1 MFDDLG
7 NVIYLITLYT
17 LQGLPIGLSSSIPF
31 ILQGRISYKEQSI
44 FSMVTLPFSLKLLW
58 APLVDSVYIER
69 IGRRKTWI
77 IPTQLLCSIL
87 MIGGSYYPFLPKW
100 LGERELNN
108 SKIVL
113 SPYIIPLS
121 LYFSILFLLMATQDI
136 AVDAWA
142 VTMLSHKNKG
152 LASTCNVIGQSLGY
166 ILAYLG
172 FLFLNDIHI
181 SNKYIRPLI
190 NRNNTPFERPIC
202 EMSEFVFIWGIII
215 FIVTI
220 CTAVIKREEYLDNKY
235 NISKI
240 NEEVKGEST
249 IKQNEKVRSFISTY
263 SSTTCSSDSEN
274 YQMEE
279 TQIEESL
286 SIKQAY
292 ILLYKIILLR
302 PVMLLILLLSIIR
315 IPFAVTDASSTFKL
329 LEYGMS
335 KSDIMLV
342 SPIMIPFS
350 VLTPIFLV
358 RFTKQKYP
366 LKIMNYI
373 LPMKL
378 ITSIMWCALLIW
390 SRYIFKPWIPK
401 ISQVETPFPFYLLF
415 LILSVICHIL
425 SDVHSLVFMT
435 YFNIIADTKYAGTY
449 ITLFN
454 TISNLGYKW
463 STSFSI
469 WLLDYTNIKI
479 CSHEDFSNN
488 FNRTSWDYSSDLFR
502 YSIGEKCSIDSYFV
516 QSSVCIFLGIMG
528 IFTLFPYIFRILE
541 EHELGDW
548 IVKIYKE
555 IPEIKHPIL
564 KSDFIVEET
573 KINKKKFKE
582 KMA

>member
-1 MFDDLG
+1 MLFDDLG

-100 LGERELNN
+100 LGEGELNN

-113 SPYIIPLS
+113 SAYIIPLS

-142 VTMLSHKNKG
+142 VTMLSPKNKG

-190 NRNNTPFERPIC
+190 NRNNTSFERPIC

-220 CTAVIKREEYLDNKY
+220 CTAVIKKEEYLDNKY
-235 NISKI
+235 NYISKI
-240 NEEVKGEST
+240 NNEVKEESI
-249 IKQNEKVRSFISTY
+249 IKQNKKVKKL
-263 SSTTCSSDSEN
+263 
-274 YQMEE
+274 
-279 TQIEESL
+279 L

-292 ILLYKIILLR
+292 ILLYKVILLR

-358 RFTKQKYP
+358 RFTKQKHP

-469 WLLDYTNIKI
+469 WLLDYTNIRI
-479 CSHEDFSNN
+479 CSNEDFSNN
-488 FNRTSWDYSSDLFR
+488 FNRTSWDYSSDFLR
-502 YSIGEKCSIDSYFV
+502 YSIGEKCSVDSYFV

-528 IFTLFPYIFRILE
+528 IFTLFPHIFRILE
-541 EHELGDW
+541 EHELSDW
-548 IVKIYKE
+548 TVKIYKE

-573 KINKKKFKE
+573 KINKKRFKE